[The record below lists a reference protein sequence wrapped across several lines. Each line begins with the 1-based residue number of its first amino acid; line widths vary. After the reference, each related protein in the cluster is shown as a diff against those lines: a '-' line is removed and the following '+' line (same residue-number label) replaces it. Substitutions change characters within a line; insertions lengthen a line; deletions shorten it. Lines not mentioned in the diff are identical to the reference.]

1 YIYIYITI
9 EILGREYDAVSEWLN
24 STTKSLHLMRD
35 HPDHRVQILGGMW
48 GIRLRDESREKIRRI
63 RDQMYEEVFDDVE
76 NEVDQKLL
84 LKFLW
89 PEFNHDFLAH
99 DSYACFLFNGSSPFP
114 TRREGRKFVGAAI
127 FRYPSS
133 RVKEKC
139 PVKCR
144 PKTHQDWEYC

>member
-1 YIYIYITI
+1 
-9 EILGREYDAVSEWLN
+9 
-24 STTKSLHLMRD
+24 MRD
-35 HPDHRVQILGGMW
+35 HPHHRPLILAGMW

-63 RDQMYEEVFDDVE
+63 RDQMYEESFDDVK
-76 NEVDQKLL
+76 NGLDQKLL

-89 PEFNHDFLAH
+89 PEFNDDFLAH
-99 DSYACFLFNGSSPFP
+99 DSYVCFHFNGSSPFP